1 MPWLTTRRLLLAA
14 IAAWLVVAVIGL
26 AIGPPLGHD
35 EAAFA
40 VAARGDRPPGE
51 WLYRPDGTVAI
62 AWLGV
67 ALGGDEWQLRLA
79 SALLGTGIVVATF
92 AVGRAAFTARTGAW
106 AAALIAGA
114 HPMAL
119 RSAQLLSDLPATAA
133 VLGGMAVLLT
143 ELAHDSR
150 DGGRIEGDAA
160 GVDRDS
166 ENVAGPRWR
175 IVAAAPLFA
184 AGFYLRYGNA
194 PVIALA
200 IAAAGLL
207 WWRAVAA
214 RPLRALAMLGVLA
227 ALLIPHVVRS
237 IEATG
242 SPLGILRLSA
252 GLPRRAYLGEGLV
265 DYFASNPFEFYGA
278 LIAPAMLAGFVGLVR
293 ARRRAPWFLAIVALG
308 QLIALG
314 VQSHGQPRYVFV
326 ATALLVVLG
335 VAAVARFDR
344 PRLAAAAAAAVAA
357 AWLGVVVAT
366 VTVNR
371 RAGPSRAPILHAADA
386 VRADAAG
393 RPCAI
398 VAALAPQI
406 VWYARC
412 EVHPDELEPPLPADR
427 TRYAVSFTRYPL
439 DLDRILTTQHL
450 RATAIPSG
458 DPDARVWRLE

>member
-67 ALGGDEWQLRLA
+67 ALGGAEWQLRLA

-119 RSAQLLSDLPATAA
+119 RSAQLLSDLPAAAA
-133 VLGGMAVLLT
+133 VLGGMAVLVA
-143 ELAHDSR
+143 EL
-150 DGGRIEGDAA
+150 GREA
-160 GVDRDS
+160 R
-166 ENVAGPRWR
+166 PRWR

-214 RPLRALAMLGVLA
+214 RSLRALAMLGVLA
-227 ALLIPHVVRS
+227 VLLVPHLVRS

-278 LIAPAMLAGFVGLVR
+278 LIAPAMLAGLVGLVGE
-293 ARRRAPWFLAIVALG
+293 RRRAPWFLAIVALG

-335 VAAVARFDR
+335 VAVVARFDR

-357 AWLGVVVAT
+357 AWLGVVVAA

-412 EVHPDELEPPLPADR
+412 EVHPDELEPSLPADR